1 MCHAALEQVFDLEP
15 QDRTLENLQ
24 NLYRSHWSEQK
35 KKPAYNQLFCE
46 IPDDDSSWNVQEERE
61 WGLAGLKLLENYAQL
76 EDPRLVNRPNPVQ
89 REVWVRANL
98 PVLEGTV
105 GSDQKSTF
113 LVRGIVDRLDMVKHP
128 DDGSVVMRLV
138 DYKSGKAPHF
148 KYSAEMNSKIAEE
161 SFFQLKIY
169 ALLLQRA
176 SKSPLKNNLD
186 LRVLRLLH
194 LTSAGEDGAA
204 QYLDYDLGATAEE
217 RNELLEEVELSL
229 RTTWS
234 DICSLV
240 SKQDPMLFSGC
251 DRSFCW
257 CHKCR
262 PQFVTGSIWE
272 P

>member
-1 MCHAALEQVFDLEP
+1 
-15 QDRTLENLQ
+15 
-24 NLYRSHWSEQK
+24 
-35 KKPAYNQLFCE
+35 
-46 IPDDDSSWNVQEERE
+46 
-61 WGLAGLKLLENYAQL
+61 LENYVQL

-98 PVLEGTV
+98 PVLEETV
-105 GSDQKSTF
+105 GFETKSTF
-113 LVRGIVDRLDMVKHP
+113 LVRGIVDRLDMVKL

-148 KYSAEMNSKIAEE
+148 KYSADMNAKIAEE

-169 ALLLQRA
+169 ALLLKRT
-176 SKSPLKNNLD
+176 SKSPMKNNLD
-186 LRVLRLLH
+186 LRILRLLH
-194 LTSAGEDGAA
+194 LTSQGEGPA
-204 QYLDYDLGATAEE
+204 QYLDYDLGDTAEE
-217 RNELLEEVELSL
+217 RNELLEEVEMTL

-240 SKQDPMLFSGC
+240 AKQDPMLFQGC
-251 DRSFCW
+251 DRSFCY

-262 PQFVTGSIWE
+262 PQFVPGSVWE